1 LLSNKHFKNPDGLWN
16 REFYFTVIFLNLTFI
31 GSTNS
36 KHMGFFFLV
45 IALITAGLCLA
56 MGSIS
61 LVNGLDRDGEK
72 VDVVF
77 GAMCIALFI
86 FFLLPPVGFVLIDKA
101 PYASGILFKR
111 VFNFFYGG
119 AMPWLILLY
128 TGYKKKI
135 LPLIV
140 SSLYLIAYL
149 IMVFTTN
156 ESVSPLWMTF
166 IVIALGIAGVY
177 GFIAANFQWKSGDR
191 KNARWLLFTMCIFMV
206 FYLPTATNQFFGGNL
221 GKMIN
226 AKIFYPIN
234 LFSLAFVLLMGI
246 RLRAN
251 STERFRLG
259 RVLKSR
265 DIRWSSFMQNMQM
278 LVVHL
283 DKAGIVMYINPYAV
297 KLVGYREDSEVLG
310 KNWFEHFLP
319 SGESSLR
326 RLHFQEVILKDEKT
340 SYHKSEIVNRTGEN
354 KIISWSNLPVYD
366 DENTLIG
373 SISIGTDITEQE
385 KSFLEIHEL
394 KAELEKEDLLLKGEP
409 LPEWMQKEIIGKS
422 QAIIYAI
429 QKARQVAGTQAT
441 VLLEGETGVG
451 KELFAD
457 LIQRTSLRSTLPY
470 VKVNCSA
477 LPAELIEDELFGHE
491 KGAFTGAIQPRKGRF
506 EIANGGTIF
515 LDELGELPLS
525 LQPKLLRVLQNGEFE
540 RVGGQQTMK
549 VDVRVIAATNRDLG
563 KEVKEGRFRDD
574 LFYRLNVFPITIP
587 PLRSRKEDIPLLV
600 QFYIDK
606 KTKKHGKHF
615 QNISKS
621 DIHHLREY
629 NWPGNIRELKN
640 VIERAVISS
649 ENSTLKIGALEQ
661 GVDDSKMQSIHASSL
676 EIVEKEH
683 ILKVLIDNNWRINGE
698 HGAADVL
705 AMHPSTLRSRMKKLN
720 IFRTARESS

>member
-1 LLSNKHFKNPDGLWN
+1 
-16 REFYFTVIFLNLTFI
+16 
-31 GSTNS
+31 
-36 KHMGFFFLV
+36 MGFFFLV
-45 IALITAGLCLA
+45 IALVTAGLCMA

-61 LVNGLDRDGEK
+61 LVNGMGKDGEK
-72 VDVVF
+72 VDIVF
-77 GAMCIALFI
+77 GTMCLSLFI
-86 FFLLPPVGFVLIDKA
+86 FFLLPPVGFVLVDKA
-101 PYASGILFKR
+101 PYTDGILFKR
-111 VFNFFYGG
+111 VFNFFYG
-119 AMPWLILLY
+119 ATLPWFILLY
-128 TGYKKKI
+128 TGYKKKL
-135 LPLIV
+135 LPVMV
-140 SSLYLIAYL
+140 SALYITGYL
-149 IMVFTTN
+149 IMVFTEN
-156 ESVSPLWMTF
+156 ESISPLWMTV
-166 IVIALGIAGVY
+166 IVFALGIAVIH
-177 GFIAANFQWKSGDR
+177 GFIAANFQLKTGD
-191 KNARWLLFTMCIFMV
+191 KNNARWLLFTMTIFLI
-206 FYLPTATNQFFGGNL
+206 FYLPTAINQFSNAYV

-226 AKIFYPIN
+226 AKIFYPVN
-234 LFSLAFVLLMGI
+234 LFALAFVLLMGI

-251 STERFRLG
+251 STERIRLG
-259 RVLKSR
+259 RALKSR

-283 DKAGIVMYINPYAV
+283 DKAGMVKYINPYAV
-297 KLVGYREDSEVLG
+297 KLMGYQDDAELLG
-310 KNWFEHFLP
+310 KSWFDHFLP
-319 SGESSLR
+319 GDTTIR
-326 RLHFQEVILKDEKT
+326 KLHFQEVILKDEKP
-340 SYHKSEIVNRTGEN
+340 SYHKSEIRNRIKEN

-366 DENTLIG
+366 DDNKLSG

-385 KSFLEIHEL
+385 KSFLEISEL
-394 KAELEKEDLLLKGEP
+394 RAELEKENLLLKGEP
-409 LPEWMQKEIIGKS
+409 LPEWMQKDIIGKS
-422 QAIIYAI
+422 QAIVYAI

-441 VLLEGETGVG
+441 VLLEGDTGVG

-457 LIQRTSLRSTLPY
+457 LIQRSSLRSTLPF

-491 KGAFTGAIQPRKGRF
+491 KGAFTGAVQSRKGRF

-540 RVGGQQTMK
+540 RIGGQQTMK

-587 PLRSRKEDIPLLV
+587 PLRSRKEDIPMLV

-606 KTKKHGKHF
+606 KAKKHGKYF

-621 DIHHLREY
+621 DMNHLQEY

-649 ENSTLKIGALEQ
+649 ENNTLKIGVLGQ
-661 GVDDSKMQSIHASSL
+661 GGEDPKIQTNPASSL
-676 EIVEKEH
+676 ELIEKEH
-683 ILKVLIDNNWRINGE
+683 ILKVLTDSNWRINGE
-698 HGAADVL
+698 HGAADIL

-720 IFRTARESS
+720 ISRGTKEPN

>member
-1 LLSNKHFKNPDGLWN
+1 
-16 REFYFTVIFLNLTFI
+16 
-31 GSTNS
+31 
-36 KHMGFFFLV
+36 MGFFFLV

-61 LVNGLDRDGEK
+61 LVSGMGKDGEK
-72 VDVVF
+72 VDIVF
-77 GAMCIALFI
+77 GSMCLALFI
-86 FFLLPPVGFVLIDKA
+86 FFLVPPVGFVWIDQA
-101 PYASGILFKR
+101 PYSTGILFKR

-119 AMPWLILLY
+119 AMPWFIMLY
-128 TGYKKKI
+128 TGYKKKL
-135 LPLIV
+135 LPVVISALV
-140 SSLYLIAYL
+140 LTGYM
-149 IMVFTTN
+149 IMMFTVK
-156 ESVSPLWMTF
+156 ESISPIWMTV
-166 IVIALGIAGVY
+166 IVIALGVAGLH
-177 GFIAANFQWKSGDR
+177 GFVATHFQFSKGDGN
-191 KNARWLLFTMCIFMV
+191 NAKWLLFTMFIFLV
-206 FYLPTATNQFFGGNL
+206 FYVPTAVNQFSDNSL

-265 DIRWSSFMQNMQM
+265 DILWSSFMQNMQM

-283 DKAGIVMYINPYAV
+283 DKTGIVKYINPFAI
-297 KLVGYREDSEVLG
+297 KLMGYQDHSELLG
-310 KNWFEHFLP
+310 KSWFDHFLP
-319 SGESSLR
+319 IGETSVR
-326 RLHFQEVILKDEKT
+326 KLHFQEVILKEGKP
-340 SYHKSEIVNRTGEN
+340 SYHKSEIVNRAGEN

-366 DENTLIG
+366 DENVLSG

-385 KSFLEIHEL
+385 RSFLEIGEL
-394 KAELEKEDLLLKGEP
+394 RAELEKENLLLKGEP
-409 LPEWMQKEIIGKS
+409 LPEWMQKDIIGKS

-429 QKARQVAGTQAT
+429 HKARQVAGTQAT

-457 LIQRTSLRSTLPY
+457 LIQRTSLRNTLPF

-491 KGAFTGAIQPRKGRF
+491 KGAFTGAVQSRKGRF

-540 RVGGQQTMK
+540 RIGGQQTMK

-563 KEVKEGRFRDD
+563 KEVREGRFRDD

-587 PLRSRKEDIPLLV
+587 PLRNRKEDIRMLV
-600 QFYIDK
+600 QYYIDQIA
-606 KTKKHGKHF
+606 KKHGKHF

-621 DIHHLREY
+621 DIHHLQEY
-629 NWPGNIRELKN
+629 RWPGNIRELKN

-649 ENSTLKIGALEQ
+649 ENNTLKIGVLGQ
-661 GVDDSKMQSIHASSL
+661 GGEDPKTLTNPSSSL
-676 EIVEKEH
+676 ELIEKEH
-683 ILKVLIDNNWRINGE
+683 ILKILADSNWRINGE
-698 HGAADVL
+698 RGAADIL
-705 AMHPSTLRSRMKKLN
+705 ALHPSTLRSRMKKLN
-720 IFRTARESS
+720 IYRSVKEPY

>member
-1 LLSNKHFKNPDGLWN
+1 
-16 REFYFTVIFLNLTFI
+16 
-31 GSTNS
+31 
-36 KHMGFFFLV
+36 MGFFFLV

-56 MGSIS
+56 MSSIS
-61 LVNGLDRDGEK
+61 LVSGIGKDGEK
-72 VDVVF
+72 VDIVF
-77 GAMCIALFI
+77 GFMCLALFV
-86 FFLLPPVGFVLIDKA
+86 FFLIPPIGFVWIDQA

-119 AMPWLILLY
+119 AMPWFIMLY
-128 TGYKKKI
+128 TGYKKKL
-135 LPLIV
+135 LPVVV
-140 SSLYLIAYL
+140 SALYLTAYL
-149 IMVFTTN
+149 IMVFTVK
-156 ESVSPLWMTF
+156 ESISPIWMTV
-166 IVIALGIAGVY
+166 IVIALGIAGLH
-177 GFIAANFQWKSGDR
+177 GFIAASFQFRNGNR
-191 KNARWLLFTMCIFMV
+191 NNAKWLLFTMFIFLV
-206 FYLPTATNQFFGGNL
+206 FYLPTAVNQFSDSSL

-226 AKIFYPIN
+226 AKIFYPVN

-246 RLRAN
+246 RLQAN

-278 LVVHL
+278 LIIHL
-283 DKAGIVMYINPYAV
+283 DKAGIVKYINPYAV
-297 KLVGYREDSEVLG
+297 KLMGYQDDAELLG
-310 KNWFEHFLP
+310 KNWFDHFLP
-319 SGESSLR
+319 TGETSR
-326 RLHFQEVILKDEKT
+326 RKIHFQEVILREEKP
-340 SYHKSEIVNRTGEN
+340 SYHKSEIVNKTGQN
-354 KIISWSNLPVYD
+354 KMISWNNLPVYD
-366 DENTLIG
+366 DDSLLSG

-385 KSFLEIHEL
+385 RSFLEIGVL
-394 KAELEKEDLLLKGEP
+394 RAELEKENLLLKDEP
-409 LPEWMQKEIIGKS
+409 LPEWMQKDVIGKS

-457 LIQRTSLRSTLPY
+457 LIQQTSLRNTLPF

-477 LPAELIEDELFGHE
+477 LPTELIEDELFGHE
-491 KGAFTGAIQPRKGRF
+491 KGAFTGAVQSRKGRF

-540 RVGGQQTMK
+540 RIGGQQTLK
-549 VDVRVIAATNRDLG
+549 VNVRVIAATNRDLV
-563 KEVKEGRFRDD
+563 KEVREGRFRDD

-587 PLRSRKEDIPLLV
+587 PLRSRKEDIPMLV

-606 KTKKHGKHF
+606 ESKKHGKHF

-621 DIHHLREY
+621 DIHHLQEY
-629 NWPGNIRELKN
+629 SWPGNIRELKN

-649 ENSTLKIGALEQ
+649 ENNTLKIGVPGKGGEDPKIQ
-661 GVDDSKMQSIHASSL
+661 TNNTSSL
-676 EIVEKEH
+676 ELIEKEH
-683 ILKVLIDNNWRINGE
+683 ILKVLTDSNWRINGE
-698 HGAADVL
+698 HGAADIL

-720 IFRTARESS
+720 ISRRVKELG